1 MTNTRQHVG
10 QTSPTST
17 PQPVLLTVREV
28 ADRLRLSIA
37 SVYVMIRQ
45 GTLIGHRLGG
55 RNGAIRIRPEDIE
68 ACLQSTELVPASP
81 KPKQAPPR
89 VKLKHIRL
97 R

>member
-1 MTNTRQHVG
+1 MTNTRQHVE
-10 QTSPTST
+10 QTSPAST

-45 GTLIGHRLGG
+45 GTLIAHRLGG
-55 RNGAIRIRPEDIE
+55 RNGAIRIRPEDLE
-68 ACLQSTELVPASP
+68 ACLHSTELVPASP
-81 KPKQAPPR
+81 KPKQTPPR